1 MPPRVLLLFGTTD
14 GHTGKVATAI
24 SNTLRAEGAEV
35 DVVHAR
41 SGGPDPNPEDYAA
54 VIVAA
59 SVHASGYQRAVWR
72 WARAHSSTL
81 AGKPTA
87 FVSVCLGILEHTTT
101 SDAELASIMESF
113 FETTRW
119 TPTVRKMVA
128 GALAYT
134 RYSWLKRLVVRRIVR
149 HAYGHTDASRDYEY
163 TDWNDV
169 REFSRMFVR
178 LVFSSAGTP
187 APRLARA
194 ARGAPSPHSAHARTE
209 SAL

>member
-24 SNTLRAEGAEV
+24 SNTLRVEGADV
-35 DVVHAR
+35 DLVQAR

-59 SVHASGYQRAVWR
+59 SVHTSGYQRAVWR
-72 WARAHSSTL
+72 WVRAHSFGL
-81 AGKPTA
+81 GGRPTA
-87 FVSVCLGILEHTTT
+87 FVSVCLGVLEHTTA
-101 SDAELASIMESF
+101 SDTELASIMESF
-113 FETTRW
+113 FQTTRW
-119 TPTVRKMVA
+119 TPTVRKTVA
-128 GALAYT
+128 GALSYS

-149 HAYGHTDASRDYEY
+149 HDYGQTDSLRDYEY

-178 LVFSSAGTP
+178 LVRTTQP
-187 APRLARA
+187 ARLAV
-194 ARGAPSPHSAHARTE
+194 
-209 SAL
+209 